1 MTDVAEVRP
10 QPELKRAIGPK
21 LLLFFVIGDIL
32 GTGIYALTGSVAGE
46 IGGALWIPFLLA
58 FVVAYLT
65 AFSYLE
71 LVGKYPRAAGAALYT
86 HKAFG
91 INFLTFMVTFTVMA
105 SGVTSAATAAKAF
118 GDTYLRQFATLPLW
132 IVALVFVAGLA

>member
-1 MTDVAEVRP
+1 MANVAADSHLTG

-32 GTGIYALTGSVAGE
+32 GTGIYALTGSVAGQ
-46 IGGALWIPFLLA
+46 IGGALWLPFLLA
-58 FVVAYLT
+58 FAVAFIT

-91 INFLTFMVTFTVMA
+91 INFLTFMVTFTVMS
-105 SGVTSAATAAKAF
+105 SGVTSAATDRKSTRLNSSPPISRMPSSA
-118 GDTYLRQFATLPLW
+118 
-132 IVALVFVAGLA
+132 

>member
-1 MTDVAEVRP
+1 
-10 QPELKRAIGPK
+10 
-21 LLLFFVIGDIL
+21 VIGDIL
-32 GTGIYALTGSVAGE
+32 GTGIYALTGSVAGK
-46 IGGALWIPFLLA
+46 IGGALWIPLLLA

-91 INFLTFMVTFTVMA
+91 IDFLTFMVTFTVMA
-105 SGVTSAATAAKAF
+105 SGVTSAATASKAF
-118 GDTYLRQFATLPLW
+118 GDTYLRQFISCRPGRSPRCSSSAW
-132 IVALVFVAGLA
+132 R

>member
-1 MTDVAEVRP
+1 VNCGPFRLTIPGMTDDVAQTDADRP
-10 QPELKRAIGPK
+10 TGEPPLRRAIGPG

-46 IGGALWIPFLLA
+46 IGGALWLPFLLA
-58 FVVAYLT
+58 FAVAYIT

-105 SGVTSAATAAKAF
+105 SGVTSCHR
-118 GDTYLRQFATLPLW
+118 GEGVR
-132 IVALVFVAGLA
+132 